1 MEKNNPMQQLSPLER
16 FSIHATRWVGSIQS
30 LIVHTILFAAAFIL
44 VLLGVGFDKVL
55 LVLTT
60 IVSLEAIYLSI
71 FIQMSVNRQ
80 TRRLHAVSKDIDE
93 IQEDIDEIQEDVEK
107 IEKDVDE
114 IQEDV
119 EEIQEDVEE
128 IGEDVDEIQED
139 VEEIQENVEEIG
151 EDVGEDEGDE
161 ERYERIEK
169 NLEALLNEIGKLKKH
184 NEKTTE
190 KKK

>member
-1 MEKNNPMQQLSPLER
+1 MEKDPMKQLSSLER

-93 IQEDIDEIQEDVEK
+93 IQGDI
-107 IEKDVDE
+107 DE

-119 EEIQEDVEE
+119 EEIQEDVGE
-128 IGEDVDEIQED
+128 IQKDVDEIQEDVEEIGED

-151 EDVGEDEGDE
+151 EDVGDITEEDEDDE
-161 ERYERIEK
+161 KRYERIEK
-169 NLEALLNEIGKLKKH
+169 NLEALMQEIGKLKKP
-184 NEKTTE
+184 TE
-190 KKK
+190 KK